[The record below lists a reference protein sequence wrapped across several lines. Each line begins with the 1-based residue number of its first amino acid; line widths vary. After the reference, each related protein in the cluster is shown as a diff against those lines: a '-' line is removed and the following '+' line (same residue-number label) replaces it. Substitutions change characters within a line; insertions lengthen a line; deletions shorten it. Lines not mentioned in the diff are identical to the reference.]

1 MSATTKKRTLQTRPT
16 DKKSKPD
23 EEDITSVI
31 KRQMLAAKNMFLN
44 SYGAP
49 PGGDES
55 ISEMKRSIKARS
67 AYGNAAIGD
76 KQKAVQ
82 VPVQTNVTM
91 IKDKVPESVRPSL
104 PQPTGEGQLIVS
116 GSKAKAEEVKQV
128 QLKKSKQNSK
138 DLVVL
143 PMSGSTLRD
152 LHNKGIE
159 KPAWHAPWKLHRVI
173 AGHLGWVRCLA
184 VDHGNEW
191 FASSGADRTLK
202 IWDLASGELKLT
214 LTGHVAGVRGMS
226 VSSRSPYLF
235 TCGEDG
241 KVLCWDLEYNKV
253 VRHYHGH
260 LNGVYSVSTH
270 PELDVLF
277 TGGRD
282 ASVRCWD
289 IRTRAEVHTMT
300 GHTATV
306 NTVVCPPD
314 PKIISG
320 AHDNQI
326 RIWDIGTGKCESV
339 LTHHKKGVR
348 SLAVHPTQYTFAS
361 AAADNIKKWRCPRG
375 DFLMNFSGH
384 KSIVNTVAI
393 NTNGVMSS
401 AGDDGEIKF
410 WDWKSGYNFNTQQT
424 IPQPGSL
431 EVCFLFFCLLFL
443 FFYCITK
450 KKKKQSEKAIYCSTF
465 DRTGARLITGEA
477 DKSIK
482 IWKEDENATE
492 KTHPVN
498 FKPQRRVHH

>member
-1 MSATTKKRTLQTRPT
+1 MSATTQKRPLQSSRPT
-16 DKKSKPD
+16 EKKAKGAD
-23 EEDITSVI
+23 EDEMSVVI
-31 KRQMLAAKNMFLN
+31 KRQMLAAKRMFIN
-44 SYGAP
+44 ACGAP
-49 PGGDES
+49 PSGDGS
-55 ISEMKRSIKARS
+55 ILELKKNIKARAGYNTTIDGS
-67 AYGNAAIGD
+67 NQSTPRPKPTQNLKMLTDRENPPA
-76 KQKAVQ
+76 
-82 VPVQTNVTM
+82 
-91 IKDKVPESVRPSL
+91 SVRPEL

-116 GSKAKAEEVKQV
+116 GSKEKAEEVK
-128 QLKKSKQNSK
+128 KSKTKSK

-152 LHNKGIE
+152 MHNKGVE
-159 KPAWHAPWKLHRVI
+159 KPKWHAPWKLHRVI
-173 AGHLGWVRCLA
+173 AGHLGWVRCIA

-191 FASSGADRTLK
+191 FASSGADRAIK

-241 KVLCWDLEYNKV
+241 KVLCWDLETNKV
-253 VRHYHGH
+253 IRHYHGH
-260 LNGVYSVSTH
+260 LNGVYTVATH
-270 PELDVLF
+270 PELDILF

-289 IRTRAEVHTMT
+289 IRTRAEIHTMT

-306 NTVVCPPD
+306 NTVACPPD

-320 AHDNQI
+320 SHDNQI

-361 AAADNIKKWRCPRG
+361 GAADNVKKWRCPRG

-384 KSIVNTVAI
+384 KTIVNTVSI
-393 NTNGVMSS
+393 NTDGVLAS

-410 WDWKSGYNFNTQQT
+410 WDWKTGYNFNSLQT

-431 EVCFLFFCLLFL
+431 E
-443 FFYCITK
+443 
-450 KKKKQSEKAIYCSTF
+450 SERAIYCSTF
-465 DRTGARLITGEA
+465 DRSGSRLITGEA

-482 IWKEDENATE
+482 IWKEDETATE
-492 KTHPVN
+492 KTHPID
-498 FKPQRRVHH
+498 FKPPRRVHY